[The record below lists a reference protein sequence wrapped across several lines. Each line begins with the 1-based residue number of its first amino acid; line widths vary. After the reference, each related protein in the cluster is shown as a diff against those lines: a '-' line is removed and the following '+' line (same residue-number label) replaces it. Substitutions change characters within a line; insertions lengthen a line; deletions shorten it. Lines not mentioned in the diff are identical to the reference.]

1 MTSSMDAQVRPERA
15 KLLTYEQSRLVM
27 FGTLLP
33 VFMGSLDGTIL
44 ASALPTIGR
53 DFGDFHNL
61 PWLITAYLIAST
73 AITPLYGK
81 ISDIHGRRFTLR
93 IAIAL
98 YMAGSLVCALAPN
111 MMVLILGRLL
121 HGLGGGGLSA
131 MAMVILGDLAA
142 PKDRGKYYTY
152 FSFTYMSAGA
162 SGPLLGGFFAQYLHW
177 SVIFWLNIAMGIA
190 ASLITAS
197 LLRHLPRNERPH
209 RLDFIGAGLI
219 MAASSLFMLA
229 LNLGG
234 VRMPWTSL
242 PILSLCAVA
251 IVLGALF
258 VRRLLTA
265 PEPLI
270 PLSMLMDPV
279 ARFTI
284 FTNTFGWGAIIGLN
298 IFLPMNLQSV
308 VGQSATAAGLSLM
321 ILMTGL
327 NVSAGISGH
336 LLAHMKHY
344 KLIPMVGLT
353 IAIASVLL
361 LAIYAD
367 RLTPWTFGVILAFI
381 GIGFGPIPPTT
392 AVMLQNTVPIHQFG
406 IAVGTMNF
414 SRNLFATML
423 VAVFGAIVFAGL
435 SSATLSAL
443 ADGSPEG
450 FRRVFFVGAAS
461 LAVSL
466 VCIILVE
473 EKPLQTDQP
482 GAT

>member
-1 MTSSMDAQVRPERA
+1 MDAKVQPDRA
-15 KLLTYEQSRLVM
+15 KLMTYEQSRLVM

-93 IAIAL
+93 IAISL

-111 MMVLILGRLL
+111 MAVLILGRML
-121 HGLGGGGLSA
+121 HGFGGGGLSA

-142 PKDRGKYYTY
+142 PKDRGRYYTY

-162 SGPLLGGFFAQYLHW
+162 SGPLLGGLFAQYLHW
-177 SVIFWLNIAMGIA
+177 SAIFWLNIAMGIA
-190 ASLITAS
+190 ASTITVS
-197 LLRHLPRNERPH
+197 LLRYLPRHERRH
-209 RLDFIGAGLI
+209 QLDFIGAGLI

-229 LNLGG
+229 SNLGG
-234 VRMPWTSL
+234 VRMPWSSP
-242 PILSLCAVA
+242 PILGLFAVA
-251 IVLGALF
+251 LVLGALF

-279 ARFTI
+279 ARLTI
-284 FTNTFGWGAIIGLN
+284 LANTFGWGSIIGLN
-298 IFLPMNLQSV
+298 IFLPMYLQTV
-308 VGQSATAAGLSLM
+308 VGQSATAAGFSLM
-321 ILMTGL
+321 VLMTAL
-327 NVSAGISGH
+327 NTGAGVSGQFLGRVT
-336 LLAHMKHY
+336 HY
-344 KLIPMVGLT
+344 KLIAVVGLAV
-353 IAIASVLL
+353 AIASVLL
-361 LAIYAD
+361 LALFAD
-367 RLTPWTFGVILAFI
+367 KLNPWTFGVLLAFI
-381 GIGFGPIPPTT
+381 GLGFGPIPPTT
-392 AVMLQNTVPIHQFG
+392 AVMLQNTVPPHQFG

-414 SRNLFATML
+414 SRSLFATML
-423 VAVFGAIVFAGL
+423 VAVFGAIVFTGG
-435 SSATLSAL
+435 SSATLGAL
-443 ADGSPEG
+443 VEGNAAEG
-450 FRRVFFVGAAS
+450 FRRVFFVAAAS
-461 LAVSL
+461 LAASL
-466 VCIILVE
+466 VCTVLVE

-482 GAT
+482 GTA